1 MKSSAL
7 IPFVVVMAAY
17 SAQAA
22 EQRKPTEP
30 PVSHFRGTC
39 ESDPDGKKFAAKA
52 CYTSYYPP
60 GEKGYYRGYTPPT
73 CDPKQ
78 EVTNQQREVLAKVY
92 SRAPDYMKG
101 KLCRLTQLFV
111 TGSTMEGP
119 MGWGFWEG
127 PDRSAALG
135 VYLAVTASELETKN
149 SVVEAENQTVDMLLQ
164 VSARPKGK
172 GRMGKGG
179 RLVGLRSTD
188 PVDPELTVLA
198 GLAHELGHAL
208 VADTN
213 TDGFDEKHPRREV
226 SGPPQSKCFADAFI
240 GAAWNAERFRKSMR
254 RWVDFGVQYGNRQKN
269 PDVRYSLS
277 RLRML
282 VGQGKFEEVNA
293 VLRNVYRSREFVSMN
308 GSVSPWEDAVETFKY
323 KVLADVMPNQS
334 IVFPI
339 GDQDVN
345 VLDLLKSDIVAKKV
359 DCLRELGFFTGQP

>member
-22 EQRKPTEP
+22 EQRKLTEP

-52 CYTSYYPP
+52 CYTSYYP
-60 GEKGYYRGYTPPT
+60 GKQGYYRGYTPPT

-78 EVTNQQREVLAKVY
+78 EVTDQQREVLAKAY

-119 MGWGFWEG
+119 MGWGYWEG

-135 VYLAVTASELETKN
+135 VYLAVSASELETKN

-172 GRMGKGG
+172 GRMGKGAG
-179 RLVGLRSTD
+179 LAGLRSTD

-213 TDGFDEKHPRREV
+213 TDGFDENHPRREV

-240 GAAWNAERFRKSMR
+240 GASWDAERFRKSMR
-254 RWVDFGVQYGNRQKN
+254 RWVDFGMQYGNRQKN

-277 RLRML
+277 RLRTL

-293 VLRNVYRSREFVSMN
+293 KLRSVYRSREFV
-308 GSVSPWEDAVETFKY
+308 GVAASVSSWEDAVDTFKY

-334 IVFPI
+334 IVFPL

-345 VLDLLKSDIVAKKV
+345 VLDLLKSGVVAKKV